1 MTELRLSPA
10 IFLKS
15 AQADSA
21 GRFSGYAST
30 FGGQPDSYGDI
41 IAAGA
46 FAKSLTRHQAQDTMP
61 ALLWA
66 HDGRTPIGKWV
77 SMREDAHGLKVE
89 GKLTLEVE
97 KAREA
102 HALMKDGALGLSIG
116 FRVPAGGASFGK
128 SGDRVLTEVDL
139 AEVSVVALPANTN
152 ARITGVKSIRDF
164 ESVLRDEL
172 GFSAREARRL
182 ASGGWRALE
191 ERDSLQFG
199 AEDLLRAIAA
209 KTNELDSLLRK

>member
-1 MTELRLSPA
+1 
-10 IFLKS
+10 
-15 AQADSA
+15 
-21 GRFSGYAST
+21 
-30 FGGQPDSYGDI
+30 
-41 IAAGA
+41 
-46 FAKSLTRHQAQDTMP
+46 
-61 ALLWA
+61 
-66 HDGRTPIGKWV
+66 
-77 SMREDAHGLKVE
+77 MREDAHGLKVE